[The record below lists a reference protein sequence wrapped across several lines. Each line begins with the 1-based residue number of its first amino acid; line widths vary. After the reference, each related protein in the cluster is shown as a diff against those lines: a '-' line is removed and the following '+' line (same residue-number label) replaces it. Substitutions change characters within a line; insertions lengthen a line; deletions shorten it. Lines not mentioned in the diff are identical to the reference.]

1 MKQRKK
7 WAYLIG
13 ALLISFALVSCGQ
26 KSLPDG
32 FDGDEVLKSARGV
45 VEQLSKKDYTGVV
58 EQFSSV
64 MEGLDEKT
72 LSETMEQ
79 KLDDLGEF
87 VSVSSEDLTGGS
99 SEKTGDFATAV
110 LVCEYQYGSATYTI
124 SFDKDGWICGLYVK
138 DRKSVV

>member
-99 SEKTGDFATAV
+99 LEKTGDFATAV
-110 LVCEYQYGSATYTI
+110 LVCEYQHGSATYTI

-138 DRKSVV
+138 

>member
-45 VEQLSKKDYTGVV
+45 VEQISKKDYTGVV

-138 DRKSVV
+138 

>member
-32 FDGDEVLKSARGV
+32 FDGDEVLKSARSV

-138 DRKSVV
+138 

>member
-58 EQFSSV
+58 EQFASV

-138 DRKSVV
+138 

>member
-45 VEQLSKKDYTGVV
+45 VEQTFKKRLHRGCRT
-58 EQFSSV
+58 
-64 MEGLDEKT
+64 
-72 LSETMEQ
+72 
-79 KLDDLGEF
+79 
-87 VSVSSEDLTGGS
+87 
-99 SEKTGDFATAV
+99 V
-110 LVCEYQYGSATYTI
+110 LFCHGRA
-124 SFDKDGWICGLYVK
+124 G
-138 DRKSVV
+138 